1 MRLNNL
7 QSYVQIFVRGKIMK
21 IKVYSPNGKEL
32 SIHAKKLNE
41 CPLCHKL
48 ALIENINENEG
59 VDLFCSNCN
68 LEFTSF
74 SFRNFIKLRGFK
86 EFFN

>member
-1 MRLNNL
+1 M
-7 QSYVQIFVRGKIMK
+7 QFVFLKK
-21 IKVYSPNGKEL
+21 YSLVE
-32 SIHAKKLNE
+32 
-41 CPLCHKL
+41 
-48 ALIENINENEG
+48 IEERYANSMGTNSTKDEEG

-86 EFFN
+86 EFN

>member
-1 MRLNNL
+1 
-7 QSYVQIFVRGKIMK
+7 MK

-32 SIHAKKLNE
+32 SIHAKNLSE

-48 ALIENINENEG
+48 ALIENINENEEG

-74 SFRNFIKLRGFK
+74 LFRNFIKLRGFK
-86 EFFN
+86 EF

>member
-7 QSYVQIFVRGKIMK
+7 QLYVQVLTRGKLMQ
-21 IKVYSPNGKEL
+21 IKVYLPNGKEL
-32 SIHAKKLNE
+32 SIHTEKINV

-48 ALIENINENEG
+48 ALIENINENGEG
-59 VDLFCSNCN
+59 VDLFCYNCN

-74 SFRNFIKLRGFK
+74 SLRNFIKLRGFK
-86 EFFN
+86 EL

>member
-1 MRLNNL
+1 MKLNNPQL
-7 QSYVQIFVRGKIMK
+7 YVQVLTQDKFMQ

-32 SIHAKKLNE
+32 SIHTEKINI

-48 ALIENINENEG
+48 ALIENINENGEG
-59 VDLFCSNCN
+59 VDLFCYNCN

-74 SFRNFIKLRGFK
+74 SLRNFIKLRGFK
-86 EFFN
+86 EL